1 MYLLNNY
8 SAFFSFLQ
16 SSPLSNRKLLIV
28 KGLFQERTQKAQT
41 RRERERE
48 CGGGEVARRFRSR
61 YYDRCPSYETH
72 SSLGYLG
79 WNAQQ
84 DCYSSA
90 VGLVTE

>member
-1 MYLLNNY
+1 MDLLNNY

-48 CGGGEVARRFRSR
+48 RVGGRSGEALSFTVLRQVSF
-61 YYDRCPSYETH
+61 
-72 SSLGYLG
+72 L
-79 WNAQQ
+79 
-84 DCYSSA
+84 
-90 VGLVTE
+90 